1 MENNSSKQMKSA
13 FGRCLLTCSLP
24 PYIPAQDPTFPC
36 RKWGRSKPTPAAPR
50 GSEAT
55 CFPGALSPSRA
66 LAPHLSTLLP
76 SLPHQSVPRL
86 QEEAAVS
93 QLCSFIFERA
103 MFSIL
108 GLVLLTLWL

>member
-1 MENNSSKQMKSA
+1 MKSA

-36 RKWGRSKPTPAAPR
+36 RKWGRSEPTPAAPR
-50 GSEAT
+50 GSEPT
-55 CFPGALSPSRA
+55 PFPGA

-76 SLPHQSVPRL
+76 SPPHRAVPRL

-93 QLCSFIFERA
+93 QLCSFIFEHA